1 MNKESFYRTVF
12 RRSNPIKDFIFDLF
26 KAIASWP
33 RLLLEV
39 FIRKNFGRR
48 YFSFS
53 NSVMMAVM
61 LAFIP
66 YVVSQITSGPFSGRA
81 IDFTD
86 VLTTHFTWYLFLG
99 AFLYFAFLRKRE
111 IDQEPYTFDFTRF
124 SDSTGDMLPFL
135 YDLNFR
141 GKKVNIREV
150 ETIVEPL
157 LFFAVGM
164 VFTLMG
170 QIVGI
175 LIILA
180 SLVYSLSYRAAYR
193 DGDNFIM
200 DKMDEILFNQQLFQT
215 LIEGV
220 DPRGTRGINFYGMD
234 RAAPDVKRQVAAMCI
249 EDEAEEAL

>member
-1 MNKESFYRTVF
+1 MKKNLFYRSVF
-12 RRSNPIKDFIFDLF
+12 RRSNPIKGFIFDLF
-26 KAIASWP
+26 RSIASWP

-53 NSVMMAVM
+53 NSVIMAII
-61 LAFIP
+61 LAIIP
-66 YVVSQITSGPFSGRA
+66 YAVAQVTAGPYSRRA
-81 IDFTD
+81 TDVTD
-86 VLTTHFTWYLFLG
+86 VLTTHFTWYLFLA

-111 IDQEPYTFDFTRF
+111 IAQEPYTFDLTRF
-124 SDSTGDMLPFL
+124 TDSTGDMLPFL
-135 YDLNFR
+135 YDLTFR
-141 GKKVNIREV
+141 GKRVNVREV

-157 LFFAVGM
+157 LFFAVGI

-180 SLVYSLSYRAAYR
+180 SIVYSLSYRAAYR

-200 DKMDEILFNQQLFQT
+200 DKMDEILFNQQLFHA

-220 DPRGTRGINFYGMD
+220 DPRDTRGINFYGMD